1 MAHKEGNRQGSQR
14 REHKGSQRNDGT
26 DRAHKEENRQA
37 HALRCWPIDLN
48 SKRNIHFTTV
58 YMSALKAALWNY
70 NTRLLRLC

>member
-1 MAHKEGNRQGSQR
+1 MREQTGLTKEGTDRVHKEGNRR
-14 REHKGSQRNDGT
+14 AHKENDGT

-58 YMSALKAALWNY
+58 YISALKAALWNY
-70 NTRLLRLC
+70 NT